1 MSQTEREMGYH
12 IVKYLETIGYE
23 QSQQTR
29 KKVSELTST
38 LSKLFIVDTK
48 SIEDFKALEYYHAD
62 LYDILNKGV
71 QKLEAGHFDA
81 DLAEAQS
88 NEKFANFSA
97 VISGRQYFEGATEGT
112 LEHLRRRSR
121 VLSKFREKYPKTDLT
136 IDDPNHPL
144 RALLSKSKISSP
156 SGKGA
161 STFSPPKSSSPA
173 KLGEMEEEKSE
184 GKKEE
189 IKEEE
194 PKKVEVTTEESK
206 KEEVKRMEPEMEEIK
221 SDEGEKKEIKKEVKK
236 EEMKAAKSEKEETKK
251 EVKVE
256 KLLPP
261 PPSKQEKPSAPPP
274 ATATAPTATSS
285 AGQGKKNKKKKGK
298 K

>member
-1 MSQTEREMGYH
+1 M
-12 IVKYLETIGYE
+12 
-23 QSQQTR
+23 
-29 KKVSELTST
+29 
-38 LSKLFIVDTK
+38 
-48 SIEDFKALEYYHAD
+48 
-62 LYDILNKGV
+62 
-71 QKLEAGHFDA
+71 
-81 DLAEAQS
+81 
-88 NEKFANFSA
+88 
-97 VISGRQYFEGATEGT
+97 GT

-173 KLGEMEEEKSE
+173 KLGEMEEEKSV

-221 SDEGEKKEIKKEVKK
+221 S
-236 EEMKAAKSEKEETKK
+236 AKSEKEETKK

-285 AGQGKKNKKKKGK
+285 AGQGKKSKKKKGK

>member
-1 MSQTEREMGYH
+1 MGYH

-48 SIEDFKALEYYHAD
+48 SIEDFKALEYYPAD

-161 STFSPPKSSSPA
+161 SAFSPSKSSSPA
-173 KLGEMEEEKSE
+173 KLGE
-184 GKKEE
+184 
-189 IKEEE
+189 
-194 PKKVEVTTEESK
+194 VE
-206 KEEVKRMEPEMEEIK
+206 
-221 SDEGEKKEIKKEVKK
+221 EKKE
-236 EEMKAAKSEKEETKK
+236 
-251 EVKVE
+251 
-256 KLLPP
+256 
-261 PPSKQEKPSAPPP
+261 
-274 ATATAPTATSS
+274 
-285 AGQGKKNKKKKGK
+285 
-298 K
+298 